1 MVVSANVLLRAPDF
15 LRSSIPNER
24 IKMCIIVA
32 NVAKHEQCAPVVL
45 SLRMESLL
53 VTLTRYVPS
62 SFDPSFA
69 DEATA
74 SDANNSVHCDS
85 LLALVQISQWPAG
98 RQAILDTTLLERT
111 QILLSSPEPVARA
124 HMCQILGQLCLK
136 PEAAAVAV
144 LSINPCEQ
152 LVSLIR
158 YRPPIIPPASH

>member
-1 MVVSANVLLRAPDF
+1 MVVSANVLLQAPGF
-15 LRSSIPNER
+15 LRSSISNER
-24 IKMCIIVA
+24 IKMCNIVG
-32 NVAKHEQCAPVVL
+32 NVAKHEQCAPAVL
-45 SLRMESLL
+45 ALKMESLL

-74 SDANNSVHCDS
+74 SDANNFVHRDF
-85 LLALVQISQWPAG
+85 LLVLVQISQWPPG
-98 RQAILDTTLLERT
+98 RQSIRDTTLLERT

-124 HMCQILGQLCLK
+124 HMCQILGRLCLK

-144 LSINPCEQ
+144 FSINPCEQ